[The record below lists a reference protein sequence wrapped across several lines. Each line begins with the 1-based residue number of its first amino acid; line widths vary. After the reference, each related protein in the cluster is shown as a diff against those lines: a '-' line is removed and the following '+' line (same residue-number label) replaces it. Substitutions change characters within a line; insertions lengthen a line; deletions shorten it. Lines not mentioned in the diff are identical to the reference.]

1 MDGLLLW
8 VLLFPSTIFAVSV
21 QESPVTCQSND
32 IECNPFGDDS
42 IGNFGG
48 IETLQVWVEQ
58 TDAKIIEV
66 NLIGD

>member
-32 IECNPFGDDS
+32 IECNPFGDDL

-48 IETLQVWVEQ
+48 IETLQVLVEH
-58 TDAKIIEV
+58 
-66 NLIGD
+66 